1 MGLGSGG
8 AICPRGR
15 HSAARSPAPHP
26 PEMVLAEPLPLGE
39 IPHRGLC
46 PDAPFWDPGD
56 PAVAHET
63 TRQGADRT
71 KRSGVPGEKSDTG
84 NRVEPGAEPGP
95 SWTRKEKSGA
105 PATTRDG
112 LCVEPPPC

>member
-1 MGLGSGG
+1 MGLGSSG
-8 AICPRGR
+8 ANRPRGR

-63 TRQGADRT
+63 TRRGPTAPSAAESLG
-71 KRSGVPGEKSDTG
+71 KSGDPRNPSEPGRYRPGREKS
-84 NRVEPGAEPGP
+84 R
-95 SWTRKEKSGA
+95 A
-105 PATTRDG
+105 PTTTRDG
-112 LCVEPPPC
+112 RCVKPPPC